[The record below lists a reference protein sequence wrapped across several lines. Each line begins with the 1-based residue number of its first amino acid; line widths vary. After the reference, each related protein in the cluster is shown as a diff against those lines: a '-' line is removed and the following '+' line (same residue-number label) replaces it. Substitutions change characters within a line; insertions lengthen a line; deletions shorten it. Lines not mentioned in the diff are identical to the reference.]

1 MDLEALDLEA
11 SKKKVKALTEP
22 RNAVLVGANDR
33 PGSWAWRVLRN
44 LKQYEFPRPLYLVNP
59 RRTEIGGDRCY
70 PDFKSLPEPPD
81 HLVVLVPAP
90 GVPEVLRQGA
100 AAGARS
106 ATVFSSGFGEAYN
119 SDAAPLGRE
128 LKAVIAE
135 TGLAVSGPNCMG
147 NICAK
152 TRLVTLSE
160 DRPLLLRQGPIAL
173 VGQSGGMMIFLNAAL
188 EERGMNAE
196 YLITSGNEAGLGIP
210 DYIAFFSDQPEL
222 KVIIVYIEAIAD
234 IEKFKAACRMA
245 RAAGKAIVAVKLGQS
260 ESGRNAAMAHTASLA
275 GSIEAFDAVAA
286 DLGVVR
292 ADTLDDAVE
301 MSELLVHTGAPGG
314 RRLGAIT
321 LSGAF
326 RGLLYDAAERNG
338 LQFPKL
344 ADATLEKLNAILG
357 VGSLVSN
364 PIDGGFGVLSS
375 DDNYKASIAALQ
387 ADPNIDMILVQENL
401 PREPGSDRAERYI
414 HTVEAIVAGGAPKP
428 IAIITPV
435 SHSQSD
441 YSRALRAQVPH
452 VSFLLEVNKSLRAIA
467 TVARR
472 DELERLATPSNKI
485 TSTPANAA
493 AAARVRALAKSGA
506 ALDEVESK
514 QLIRAYGIP
523 TPAEM
528 AVQSLDD
535 AVKAARQIGYPVV
548 LKGVAAKLLHKSD
561 AGAVALHL
569 GDDDAVRAAYARITE
584 NVRRAGIESL
594 DAMLVCQQISGGLEL
609 VLGLNRDPEMGLVVM
624 AGSGGVLLELTKDV
638 AFAAPPLTREKA
650 RAMIERTHAARL
662 MRGYRSSPVLDAD
675 AVIDALIALGRI
687 AEDLADVVQ
696 SIDINPFVVLPRGG
710 FALDALVVP
719 LVSPPHKGEGVDEF
733 AARNEF
739 LIPAGERR

>member
-1 MDLEALDLEA
+1 VDLEA

-44 LKQYEFPRPLYLVNP
+44 LKQYEFPQPLYLVNP

-90 GVPEVLRQGA
+90 GVPEVLRRGA

-119 SDAAPLGRE
+119 TDAAPLGRE

-160 DRPLLLRQGPIAL
+160 DRPLLLREGPVAL

-222 KVIIVYIEAIAD
+222 KVIIVYIEAIGD

-245 RAAGKAIVAVKLGQS
+245 RAASKSIVAVKLGQS

-286 DLGVVR
+286 DLGIVR

-301 MSELLVHTGAPGG
+301 ITELLVHTGAPGG

-387 ADPNIDMILVQENL
+387 ADPNIDMILIQENL

-467 TVARR
+467 SVARR
-472 DELERLATPSNKI
+472 DELERLARPAAKAA
-485 TSTPANAA
+485 STPAEAA
-493 AAARVRALAKSGA
+493 VAARVRTLAKSGAA

-514 QLIRAYGIP
+514 QLISAYGIP
-523 TPAEM
+523 TPAEI
-528 AVQSLDD
+528 AVQSPDD

-548 LKGVAAKLLHKSD
+548 LKAVAAKLLHKSD

-569 GDDDAVRAAYARITE
+569 GDDDAVRAAYARISE
-584 NVRRAGIESL
+584 NVRRAGIATL
-594 DAMLVCQQISGGLEL
+594 DAMLVCQQIGGGLEL
-609 VLGLNRDPEMGLVVM
+609 VLGLNRDPEMGLIVM

-638 AFAAPPLTREKA
+638 AFAVPPITREKA
-650 RAMIERTHAARL
+650 HAMIERTHAARL
-662 MRGYRSSPVLDAD
+662 LRGYRSSPVLDTD
-675 AVIDALIALGRI
+675 ALIDALLALGRI

-719 LVSPPHKGEGVDEF
+719 RVSPPPCGEG
-733 AARNEF
+733 
-739 LIPAGERR
+739 

>member
-1 MDLEALDLEA
+1 VIGDWRVDLEAA
-11 SKKKVKALTEP
+11 KKKVEALTEP
-22 RNAVLVGANDR
+22 RNAVLVGASER

-44 LKQYEFPRPLYLVNP
+44 LKAYEFPRPLYLVNP
-59 RRTEIGGDRCY
+59 RRTEIDGQRCY

-81 HLVVLVPAP
+81 HLVVLVPAA
-90 GVPEVLRQGA
+90 GVPEVLRSGA

-106 ATVFSSGFGEAYN
+106 ATVFSSGFGEAFN
-119 SDAAPLGRE
+119 AEGAALGRE
-128 LKAVIAE
+128 LAAVIAE

-152 TRLVTLSE
+152 SHFVTLSE
-160 DRPLLLRQGPIAL
+160 DRPLTLRQGPVAL
-173 VGQSGGMMIFLNAAL
+173 VGQSGGMMIFMNAAL
-188 EERGMNAE
+188 EERGINAE

-210 DYIAFFSDQPEL
+210 DYIAFFADQPEL

-275 GSIEAFDAVAA
+275 GTVEAFDAVAA
-286 DLGVVR
+286 DIGVIR

-301 MSELLVHTGAPGG
+301 ITELLAHTGAAGG

-326 RGLLYDAAERNG
+326 RGLLYDAAERNA

-344 ADATLEKLNAILG
+344 ADATLKKLDDILG

-375 DDNYKASIAALQ
+375 ADNYKASIAALQ
-387 ADPNIDMILVQENL
+387 ADPNVDMILIQENL
-401 PREPGSDRAERYI
+401 PREPGSDRAEHYI
-414 HTVEAIVAGGAPKP
+414 HTVEAIVAAGAPKP

-441 YSRALRAQVPH
+441 YSRALRAKVPH
-452 VSFLLEVNKSLRAIA
+452 VSFLLEANKALRAIA
-467 TVARR
+467 SVVRR
-472 DELERLATPSNKI
+472 DELERLASAPATVAASPSE
-485 TSTPANAA
+485 TA
-493 AAARVRALAKSGA
+493 AAARVRTLAKTGKA
-506 ALDEVESK
+506 ALNEIESK
-514 QLIRAYGIP
+514 TLLRGYGIA
-523 TPAEM
+523 TPQEIA
-528 AVQSLDD
+528 AHSPDD

-548 LKGVAAKLLHKSD
+548 LKAVAAKLLHKSD

-569 GDDDAVRAAYARITE
+569 ADDDAVRAAYSRIAA
-584 NVRRAGIESL
+584 NVRRAGVETL
-594 DAMLVCQQISGGLEL
+594 DAMLVCQEIGGGLEL
-609 VLGLNRDPEMGLVVM
+609 VLGLNRDPEMGLVAM

-638 AFAAPPLTREKA
+638 AFAAPPLTRAKA

-662 MRGYRSSPVLDAD
+662 MRGYRSAPLLDAEA
-675 AVIDALIALGRI
+675 AVDALVALGRI
-687 AEDLADVVQ
+687 AEDLAGVVQ

-719 LVSPPHKGEGVDEF
+719 RAD
-733 AARNEF
+733 ARKQN
-739 LIPAGERR
+739 

>member
-1 MDLEALDLEA
+1 MRRAAGEFAEMDLET
-11 SKKKVKALTEP
+11 SRRKVAALTAP
-22 RNAVLVGANDR
+22 RNAVLVGASDR
-33 PGSWAWRVLRN
+33 PGSWAARVWRN
-44 LKQYEFPRPLYLVNP
+44 LTRYEFPGPIYLVNP
-59 RRTEIGGDRCY
+59 RRTELWDRPCY

-90 GVPEVLRQGA
+90 NVPDILRSGA

-119 SDAAPLGRE
+119 SAAAPLCRE

-222 KVIIVYIEAIAD
+222 KVIIVYIEAIGD

-286 DLGVVR
+286 DLGIVR

-326 RGLLYDAAERNG
+326 RGLLYDAAER
-338 LQFPKL
+338 
-344 ADATLEKLNAILG
+344 T
-357 VGSLVSN
+357 
-364 PIDGGFGVLSS
+364 
-375 DDNYKASIAALQ
+375 
-387 ADPNIDMILVQENL
+387 
-401 PREPGSDRAERYI
+401 
-414 HTVEAIVAGGAPKP
+414 
-428 IAIITPV
+428 
-435 SHSQSD
+435 
-441 YSRALRAQVPH
+441 
-452 VSFLLEVNKSLRAIA
+452 
-467 TVARR
+467 
-472 DELERLATPSNKI
+472 
-485 TSTPANAA
+485 
-493 AAARVRALAKSGA
+493 
-506 ALDEVESK
+506 
-514 QLIRAYGIP
+514 
-523 TPAEM
+523 
-528 AVQSLDD
+528 
-535 AVKAARQIGYPVV
+535 
-548 LKGVAAKLLHKSD
+548 
-561 AGAVALHL
+561 
-569 GDDDAVRAAYARITE
+569 
-584 NVRRAGIESL
+584 
-594 DAMLVCQQISGGLEL
+594 
-609 VLGLNRDPEMGLVVM
+609 
-624 AGSGGVLLELTKDV
+624 
-638 AFAAPPLTREKA
+638 
-650 RAMIERTHAARL
+650 
-662 MRGYRSSPVLDAD
+662 
-675 AVIDALIALGRI
+675 
-687 AEDLADVVQ
+687 
-696 SIDINPFVVLPRGG
+696 
-710 FALDALVVP
+710 
-719 LVSPPHKGEGVDEF
+719 
-733 AARNEF
+733 
-739 LIPAGERR
+739 

>member
-1 MDLEALDLEA
+1 VTGEWDVDLEA

-44 LKQYEFPRPLYLVNP
+44 LKQYEFPQPLYLVNP

-90 GVPEVLRQGA
+90 GVPEVLRSGA

-119 SDAAPLGRE
+119 TDAAPLGRE

-275 GSIEAFDAVAA
+275 GAIEAFDAVAA
-286 DLGVVR
+286 DLGIVR

-344 ADATLEKLNAILG
+344 ADATLEKLNAVLG

-387 ADPNIDMILVQENL
+387 ADPNIDMILIQENL

-467 TVARR
+467 SVARR
-472 DELERLATPSNKI
+472 DELEHLAGAAARTAPTPVE
-485 TSTPANAA
+485 AA
-493 AAARVRALAKSGA
+493 AAARVRTLAKSGAA

-514 QLIRAYGIP
+514 ALIRAYGILAP
-523 TPAEM
+523 TEI
-528 AVQSLDD
+528 AVQSPDD
-535 AVKAARQIGYPVV
+535 AVKAAQQIGYPVV
-548 LKGVAAKLLHKSD
+548 LKAVAAKLLHKSD

-569 GDDDAVRAAYARITE
+569 ADDEAVRAAYVRIVD
-584 NVRRAGIESL
+584 NVRRAGIETL
-594 DAMLVCQQISGGLEL
+594 DAMLVCRQVGGGLEL

-638 AFAAPPLTREKA
+638 AFAAPPLSRDKA
-650 RAMIERTHAARL
+650 RAMIERTHVARL
-662 MRGYRSSPVLDAD
+662 MRGYRSSPVLDND
-675 AVIDALIALGRI
+675 AVIDAVIALGRI

-719 LVSPPHKGEGVDEF
+719 RAHDSTQ
-733 AARNEF
+733 N
-739 LIPAGERR
+739 

>member
-1 MDLEALDLEA
+1 MDLEA
-11 SKKKVKALTEP
+11 SKRKVKALTEP
-22 RNAVLVGANDR
+22 RNAVLVGASER
-33 PGSWAWRVLRN
+33 QGSWAWRVLRN

-59 RRTEIGGDRCY
+59 RRTEIEGERCY
-70 PDFKSLPEPPD
+70 PDVRALPEPPD

-90 GVPEVLRQGA
+90 SVPEVLRNGA

-119 SDAAPLGRE
+119 DEAAPLGRE
-128 LKAVIAE
+128 LRRVIAE

-152 TRLVTLSE
+152 SHFVTLSE
-160 DRPLLLRQGPIAL
+160 DRPLTLCEGPVAL
-173 VGQSGGMMIFLNAAL
+173 VGQSGGMMIFLNASL
-188 EERGMNAE
+188 EERGINAE

-210 DYIAFFSDQPEL
+210 DYIAFFADQPEL
-222 KVIIVYIEAIAD
+222 KVIILYIEAISD

-245 RAAGKAIVAVKLGQS
+245 RAAGKAIVAIKLGQS

-275 GSIEAFDAVAA
+275 GTVEAFDAVAA
-286 DLGVVR
+286 DVGIIR

-301 MSELLVHTGAPGG
+301 VTELLVHTRAPGG

-338 LQFPKL
+338 LVFPKL
-344 ADATLEKLNAILG
+344 ADETLAKLNAILG

-375 DDNYKASIAALQ
+375 IDNYKASIAALQ
-387 ADPNIDMILVQENL
+387 ADPNIDMILIQENL

-414 HTVEAIVAGGAPKP
+414 HTVDAIVAGGAPKP
-428 IAIITPV
+428 IAVITPV

-441 YSRALRAQVPH
+441 YSRALRAKVPN
-452 VSFLLEVNKSLRAIA
+452 VSFLLEVNKGLRAIA
-467 TVARR
+467 GVIQR
-472 DELERLATPSNKI
+472 DEFERLAGSPEKRAA
-485 TSTPANAA
+485 TPAEAA
-493 AAARVRALAKSGA
+493 AAARVRAVAGSGA
-506 ALDEVESK
+506 AALNEVDSK
-514 QLIRAYGIP
+514 DLVRTYGIP
-523 TPAEM
+523 TPAEI
-528 AVQSLDD
+528 AVQSPDD
-535 AVKAARQIGYPVV
+535 AVTAARQIGYPVV
-548 LKGVAAKLLHKSD
+548 LKAVSAKLLHKSD
-561 AGAVALHL
+561 AGAVALGL
-569 GDDDAVRAAYARITE
+569 PDDRALLAAYERIVANVQRTE
-584 NVRRAGIESL
+584 AGRP
-594 DAMLVCQQISGGLEL
+594 DAMLVCQQVSGGLEL

-638 AFAAPPLTREKA
+638 AFAAPPITRDKA
-650 RAMIERTHAARL
+650 RAMIERTRVARL
-662 MRGYRSSPVLDAD
+662 LRGYRSTETRDVD
-675 AVIDALIALGRI
+675 AVVDALVALGRI
-687 AEDLADVVQ
+687 AGDLADVVQ

-719 LVSPPHKGEGVDEF
+719 RIDATKQK
-733 AARNEF
+733 
-739 LIPAGERR
+739 

>member
-1 MDLEALDLEA
+1 VDLEA
-11 SKKKVKALTEP
+11 SKKKVQALTEP

-44 LKQYEFPRPLYLVNP
+44 LKQYEFPQPLYLVNP
-59 RRTEIGGDRCY
+59 RRAEIGGDRCY

-90 GVPEVLRQGA
+90 GVPEVLRRGA

-160 DRPLLLRQGPIAL
+160 DRPLLLREGPIAL

-275 GSIEAFDAVAA
+275 GAIEAFDAVAA
-286 DLGVVR
+286 DLGIVR

-301 MSELLVHTGAPGG
+301 ISELLVHTGAPGG

-387 ADPNIDMILVQENL
+387 ADPNIDMILIQENL
-401 PREPGSDRAERYI
+401 PRESGSDRAERYI

-441 YSRALRAQVPH
+441 YSRTLRAKVPH

-467 TVARR
+467 SVARR
-472 DELERLATPSNKI
+472 DELERLASSPAKAA
-485 TSTPANAA
+485 STPAETVAA
-493 AAARVRALAKSGA
+493 ERVRTLAKNGAA
-506 ALDEVESK
+506 ALDELASK
-514 QLIRAYGIP
+514 ALIRAYGIP
-523 TPAEM
+523 TPAEI
-528 AVQSLDD
+528 AVQSPDD

-548 LKGVAAKLLHKSD
+548 LKAVAAKLLHKSD

-569 GDDDAVRAAYARITE
+569 ADDDAVRAAYARITD
-584 NVRRAGIESL
+584 NVRRAGLESL

-662 MRGYRSSPVLDAD
+662 IRGYRASPVLDAD
-675 AVIDALIALGRI
+675 AVIDALLALGRI

-719 LVSPPHKGEGVDEF
+719 LVSPPPCGEG
-733 AARNEF
+733 
-739 LIPAGERR
+739 

>member
-1 MDLEALDLEA
+1 VENAKVDLEALDLEA
-11 SKKKVKALTEP
+11 SKKKVQALTEP

-44 LKQYEFPRPLYLVNP
+44 LKQYEFPGPLYLVNP
-59 RRTEIGGDRCY
+59 RRTEIAGDRCY

-81 HLVVLVPAP
+81 HLVVLVPAT
-90 GVPEVLRQGA
+90 GVPEVLRSGA

-160 DRPLLLRQGPIAL
+160 DRPLLLREGPIAL

-286 DLGVVR
+286 DLGIVR

-301 MSELLVHTGAPGG
+301 ISELLVHTGAPGG

-344 ADATLEKLNAILG
+344 ADATLEKLNAVLG

-387 ADPNIDMILVQENL
+387 ADPNIDMILIQENL

-428 IAIITPV
+428 IGIITPV

-467 TVARR
+467 SVARR
-472 DELERLATPSNKI
+472 DELERLARSSAKVA
-485 TSTPANAA
+485 STPAEIA
-493 AAARVRALAKSGA
+493 AAARVRTLAKNGAA

-514 QLIRAYGIP
+514 ALIRAYGIP
-523 TPAEM
+523 TPAEI
-528 AVQSLDD
+528 AVQSADD
-535 AVKAARQIGYPVV
+535 AVKAARQVGYPVV
-548 LKGVAAKLLHKSD
+548 LKAVAAKLLHKSD

-569 GDDDAVRAAYARITE
+569 GDDDAVRAAYGRIAD
-584 NVRRAGIESL
+584 NVRRAGIATL

-609 VLGLNRDPEMGLVVM
+609 VLGLNRDPEMGLVIM

-662 MRGYRSSPVLDAD
+662 IRGYRSSPALDTD
-675 AVIDALIALGRI
+675 AVIDALLALGRI

-710 FALDALVVP
+710 FALDALFVP
-719 LVSPPHKGEGVDEF
+719 RG
-733 AARNEF
+733 
-739 LIPAGERR
+739 

>member
-1 MDLEALDLEA
+1 VDLEA

-44 LKQYEFPRPLYLVNP
+44 LKQYEFPGPLYLLNP

-90 GVPEVLRQGA
+90 GVPEVLRSGA

-119 SDAAPLGRE
+119 TEAAPLGHE

-286 DLGVVR
+286 DLGIVR

-301 MSELLVHTGAPGG
+301 ISELLVHTGAPGG
-314 RRLGAIT
+314 GRLGAIT

-338 LQFPKL
+338 VEFPKL

-387 ADPNIDMILVQENL
+387 ADPNIDMILIQENL

-467 TVARR
+467 SVARR
-472 DELERLATPSNKI
+472 DELERLAATSNKI
-485 TSTPANAA
+485 ASTPAEAA
-493 AAARVRALAKSGA
+493 ATARVRMLAKNGA
-506 ALDEVESK
+506 EALDEVESK
-514 QLIRAYGIP
+514 ALIRAYGIP
-523 TPAEM
+523 TPTEI
-528 AVQSLDD
+528 AVPSPDD

-569 GDDDAVRAAYARITE
+569 ADDGAVRAAYARIAD
-584 NVRRAGIESL
+584 NVRHAGIETL
-594 DAMLVCQQISGGLEL
+594 DAVLVCQQISGGLEL

-638 AFAAPPLTREKA
+638 AFAAPPITREKA

-662 MRGYRSSPVLDAD
+662 IRGYRSSPVLDAD
-675 AVIDALIALGRI
+675 AVIDALISLGRI
-687 AEDLADVVQ
+687 AEDLGDVVQ

-710 FALDALVVP
+710 FALDALFVP
-719 LVSPPHKGEGVDEF
+719 LVSPPPCGEG
-733 AARNEF
+733 
-739 LIPAGERR
+739 

>member
-1 MDLEALDLEA
+1 VDLEA

-59 RRTEIGGDRCY
+59 RRTEIAGDRCY

-81 HLVVLVPAP
+81 HLVVLVPAT
-90 GVPEVLRQGA
+90 GVPEVLRSGA

-119 SDAAPLGRE
+119 SDAVPLGRE
-128 LKAVIAE
+128 LKEVIAE

-160 DRPLLLRQGPIAL
+160 DRPLLLREGPIAL
-173 VGQSGGMMIFLNAAL
+173 VGQSGGVMIFLNAAL

-260 ESGRNAAMAHTASLA
+260 ESGRDAAMAHTASLA

-286 DLGVVR
+286 DLGIVR

-387 ADPNIDMILVQENL
+387 ADPNIDMILIQENL

-467 TVARR
+467 SVARR
-472 DELERLATPSNKI
+472 DELECLARSSAKAA
-485 TSTPANAA
+485 STPAETA
-493 AAARVRALAKSGA
+493 AAARVRMLAKNGAA

-514 QLIRAYGIP
+514 ALFRTYGIP
-523 TPAEM
+523 TPAEI
-528 AVQSLDD
+528 AVLSADD

-548 LKGVAAKLLHKSD
+548 LKAVAAKLLHKSD

-569 GDDDAVRAAYARITE
+569 GDDDAVRAAYGRIAD
-584 NVRRAGIESL
+584 NVRRAGIATL
-594 DAMLVCQQISGGLEL
+594 DAMLVCQQIGGGLEL

-638 AFAAPPLTREKA
+638 AFAAPPMTRDKA
-650 RAMIERTHAARL
+650 RAMIERTHAAQL
-662 MRGYRSSPVLDAD
+662 MRGYRSSPALDTD
-675 AVIDALIALGRI
+675 AVIDALVALGRI
-687 AEDLADVVQ
+687 AENLADVVQ
-696 SIDINPFVVLPRGG
+696 SIDINPFVALPRGG

-719 LVSPPHKGEGVDEF
+719 RG
-733 AARNEF
+733 
-739 LIPAGERR
+739 

>member
-1 MDLEALDLEA
+1 MDLEA

-44 LKQYEFPRPLYLVNP
+44 LKQYEFPKPLYLLNP

-286 DLGVVR
+286 DLGIVR

-301 MSELLVHTGAPGG
+301 IS
-314 RRLGAIT
+314 R
-321 LSGAF
+321 
-326 RGLLYDAAERNG
+326 
-338 LQFPKL
+338 
-344 ADATLEKLNAILG
+344 
-357 VGSLVSN
+357 
-364 PIDGGFGVLSS
+364 
-375 DDNYKASIAALQ
+375 
-387 ADPNIDMILVQENL
+387 
-401 PREPGSDRAERYI
+401 
-414 HTVEAIVAGGAPKP
+414 VAG
-428 IAIITPV
+428 
-435 SHSQSD
+435 S
-441 YSRALRAQVPH
+441 Y
-452 VSFLLEVNKSLRAIA
+452 
-467 TVARR
+467 
-472 DELERLATPSNKI
+472 
-485 TSTPANAA
+485 
-493 AAARVRALAKSGA
+493 
-506 ALDEVESK
+506 
-514 QLIRAYGIP
+514 
-523 TPAEM
+523 
-528 AVQSLDD
+528 
-535 AVKAARQIGYPVV
+535 
-548 LKGVAAKLLHKSD
+548 
-561 AGAVALHL
+561 
-569 GDDDAVRAAYARITE
+569 
-584 NVRRAGIESL
+584 RRAGRPPPWRHHAVGRVPRPALRRRRAQRVAISKTGRC
-594 DAMLVCQQISGGLEL
+594 DA
-609 VLGLNRDPEMGLVVM
+609 
-624 AGSGGVLLELTKDV
+624 
-638 AFAAPPLTREKA
+638 
-650 RAMIERTHAARL
+650 
-662 MRGYRSSPVLDAD
+662 
-675 AVIDALIALGRI
+675 
-687 AEDLADVVQ
+687 
-696 SIDINPFVVLPRGG
+696 
-710 FALDALVVP
+710 
-719 LVSPPHKGEGVDEF
+719 
-733 AARNEF
+733 
-739 LIPAGERR
+739 

>member
-1 MDLEALDLEA
+1 MDLEA

-44 LKQYEFPRPLYLVNP
+44 LKQYEFPQPLYLVNP

-119 SDAAPLGRE
+119 TDAAPLGRE

-152 TRLVTLSE
+152 NRFVTLSE
-160 DRPLLLRQGPIAL
+160 DRPLLLREGPVAL

-222 KVIIVYIEAIAD
+222 KVIIVYIEAIGD

-286 DLGVVR
+286 DLGIVR

-344 ADATLEKLNAILG
+344 ADATLAKLNAILG

-387 ADPNIDMILVQENL
+387 ADPNIDMILIQENL

-467 TVARR
+467 SVARR
-472 DELERLATPSNKI
+472 DELERLARSSAEAA
-485 TSTPANAA
+485 STPAETAA
-493 AAARVRALAKSGA
+493 ATRVRMLAKNGAA

-514 QLIRAYGIP
+514 QLIRAYGIATP
-523 TPAEM
+523 TEI
-528 AVQSLDD
+528 AVQSPDD

-548 LKGVAAKLLHKSD
+548 LKAVAAKLLHKSD

-569 GDDDAVRAAYARITE
+569 ADDDAVRAAYARIAA

-594 DAMLVCQQISGGLEL
+594 DAMLVCQQVSGGLEL
-609 VLGLNRDPEMGLVVM
+609 VLGLNRDPEMGLIVM

-650 RAMIERTHAARL
+650 HAMIERTHAARL
-662 MRGYRSSPVLDAD
+662 MRGYRSSPVLDTD
-675 AVIDALIALGRI
+675 AVIDGLIALGHI

-710 FALDALVVP
+710 FALDALFVP
-719 LVSPPHKGEGVDEF
+719 RVHDSKQS
-733 AARNEF
+733 
-739 LIPAGERR
+739 

>member
-1 MDLEALDLEA
+1 VDLEA

-44 LKQYEFPRPLYLVNP
+44 LKQYEFPQPLYLVNP

-81 HLVVLVPAP
+81 HLVVLVPAT

-119 SDAAPLGRE
+119 ADAAPLGRE

-152 TRLVTLSE
+152 NRFVTLSE
-160 DRPLLLRQGPIAL
+160 DRPLLLREGPVAL

-222 KVIIVYIEAIAD
+222 KVIIVYIEAIGD

-286 DLGVVR
+286 DLGIVR

-301 MSELLVHTGAPGG
+301 ISELLVHTGAPGG

-387 ADPNIDMILVQENL
+387 ADPNIDMILIQENL

-467 TVARR
+467 SVARR
-472 DELERLATPSNKI
+472 DELERLAAPSGKI
-485 TSTPANAA
+485 ASTPAESA
-493 AAARVRALAKSGA
+493 AAARVRVLAKNGAA

-523 TPAEM
+523 TPTEI
-528 AVQSLDD
+528 AVQSPDD

-548 LKGVAAKLLHKSD
+548 LKAVAAKLLHKSD
-561 AGAVALHL
+561 AGAVVLHL
-569 GDDDAVRAAYARITE
+569 ADDEAVRAAYERIAG

-638 AFAAPPLTREKA
+638 AFAAPPITRGKA
-650 RAMIERTHAARL
+650 RAMIERTNAARL

-675 AVIDALIALGRI
+675 AAIDALVALGRI

-696 SIDINPFVVLPRGG
+696 SIDINPFIVLPRRG

-719 LVSPPHKGEGVDEF
+719 RAHDSKQS
-733 AARNEF
+733 
-739 LIPAGERR
+739 

>member
-1 MDLEALDLEA
+1 VDLEA

-44 LKQYEFPRPLYLVNP
+44 LKQYEFPQPLYLVNP

-90 GVPEVLRQGA
+90 GVPEVLRSGA

-286 DLGVVR
+286 DLGIVR

-344 ADATLEKLNAILG
+344 ADATLEKLNAVLG

-387 ADPNIDMILVQENL
+387 ADPNIDMILIQENL

-428 IAIITPV
+428 TAIITPV

-467 TVARR
+467 SVARR
-472 DELERLATPSNKI
+472 DELEHLAGAAARTAATP
-485 TSTPANAA
+485 AEAA
-493 AAARVRALAKSGA
+493 AAARVRTLAKSGAA

-514 QLIRAYGIP
+514 ALILAYGIP
-523 TPAEM
+523 APTEI
-528 AVQSLDD
+528 AVQSPDD
-535 AVKAARQIGYPVV
+535 AVKAVQQIGYPVV
-548 LKGVAAKLLHKSD
+548 LKAVAAKLLHKSD

-569 GDDDAVRAAYARITE
+569 ADDEAVRAAYVRVVD
-584 NVRRAGIESL
+584 NVRRAGIETL
-594 DAMLVCQQISGGLEL
+594 DAMLVCRQVGGGLEL

-624 AGSGGVLLELTKDV
+624 VGSGGVLLELIKDV
-638 AFAAPPLTREKA
+638 AFAAPPITREKA
-650 RAMIERTHAARL
+650 RAMIERTQAARL
-662 MRGYRSSPVLDAD
+662 MRGYRSSPVLDTD
-675 AVIDALIALGRI
+675 AVIDAVIALGRI

-719 LVSPPHKGEGVDEF
+719 RAHDSTQ
-733 AARNEF
+733 N
-739 LIPAGERR
+739 

>member
-1 MDLEALDLEA
+1 VDLEA

-44 LKQYEFPRPLYLVNP
+44 LKQYEFPQPLYLVNP

-81 HLVVLVPAP
+81 HLVVLVPAL

-245 RAAGKAIVAVKLGQS
+245 RAAGKSIVAVKLGQS

-286 DLGVVR
+286 DLGIVR

-301 MSELLVHTGAPGG
+301 ISELLVHTGAPGG

-467 TVARR
+467 CVARR
-472 DELERLATPSNKI
+472 DELERLAAPSGKVA
-485 TSTPANAA
+485 STPAESA
-493 AAARVRALAKSGA
+493 AAARVRMLAKNGTA

-523 TPAEM
+523 TPTEIT
-528 AVQSLDD
+528 VQSPDD

-548 LKGVAAKLLHKSD
+548 LKAVAAKLLHKSD

-569 GDDDAVRAAYARITE
+569 ANDDAVRTAYERIAA

-594 DAMLVCQQISGGLEL
+594 DAMLVCQQIGGGLEL

-638 AFAAPPLTREKA
+638 AFAVPPITREKA

-675 AVIDALIALGRI
+675 AMVEALIALGRI
-687 AEDLADVVQ
+687 AEDLGDVVQ

-719 LVSPPHKGEGVDEF
+719 LVSPPPCGEG
-733 AARNEF
+733 
-739 LIPAGERR
+739 

>member
-1 MDLEALDLEA
+1 VDLEA
-11 SKKKVKALTEP
+11 SKRKVKALTEP

-44 LKQYEFPRPLYLVNP
+44 LKQYEFPQPLYLVNP
-59 RRTEIGGDRCY
+59 RRSEIGGDRCY

-90 GVPEVLRQGA
+90 GVPEVLRSGA

-286 DLGVVR
+286 DLGIVR

-301 MSELLVHTGAPGG
+301 ISELLVHTGAPGG
-314 RRLGAIT
+314 HRLGAIT

-387 ADPNIDMILVQENL
+387 ADPSIDMILIQENL

-441 YSRALRAQVPH
+441 YSRALRAQVPN

-467 TVARR
+467 SVARR
-472 DELERLATPSNKI
+472 DELEQLVAPSDKI
-485 TSTPANAA
+485 TSTPAEAA
-493 AAARVRALAKSGA
+493 ATARVRTLAKNGA

-514 QLIRAYGIP
+514 ALIRAYGIP
-523 TPAEM
+523 TPTEI
-528 AVQSLDD
+528 AVQSPDD

-548 LKGVAAKLLHKSD
+548 LKAVAAKLLHKSD

-569 GDDDAVRAAYARITE
+569 ADDEAVRAAYARIAE
-584 NVRRAGIESL
+584 NVRHAGIEAL
-594 DAMLVCQQISGGLEL
+594 EAVLVCQQVSGGLEL

-638 AFAAPPLTREKA
+638 AFAAPPITRDKA

-662 MRGYRSSPVLDAD
+662 IRGYRSSPVLDAD
-675 AVIDALIALGRI
+675 AVVGALVALGRI
-687 AEDLADVVQ
+687 AEDLSDVVQ

-710 FALDALVVP
+710 FALDALFVP
-719 LVSPPHKGEGVDEF
+719 RADDAKQS
-733 AARNEF
+733 
-739 LIPAGERR
+739 